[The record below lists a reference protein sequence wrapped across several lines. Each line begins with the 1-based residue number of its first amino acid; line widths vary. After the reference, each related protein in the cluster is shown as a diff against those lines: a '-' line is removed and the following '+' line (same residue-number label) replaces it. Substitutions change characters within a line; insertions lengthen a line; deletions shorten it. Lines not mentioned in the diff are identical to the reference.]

1 MNKLSVV
8 ILNYNGRDFLK
19 QFLPDVVKHSLP
31 HEVIVVDNASTDDSV
46 DFLTSH
52 HPEVKLMRF
61 DQNFGFSGGYN
72 EAIRLIESEYI
83 VLLNSDVEVTAGW
96 IPPILNILESD
107 PNLAAAQPKIMD
119 FKKKT
124 HFEYA
129 GGAGGYLDTLA
140 FPFCRGRVFHTI
152 EEDKG
157 QYDDSRDV
165 FWASGSCL
173 FVRRDAYLEAGG
185 LDEDFFAHMEEID
198 LCWRLWNLGYRVAM
212 SHKSTI
218 YHVGGGTLDKSHPRK
233 TYLNFRNGLSLMLK
247 NERSS
252 QLLWKLPVRM
262 LLDWLAA
269 VHFSS
274 HSGLKHGAAII
285 RAHWHFTLSF
295 ATNYK
300 KRKDIVRKNTKSP
313 RHQGLI
319 IWQYFA
325 LGKKR
330 YNEIIR

>member
-8 ILNYNGRDFLK
+8 ILNYNGLAYLQ
-19 QFLPDVVKHSLP
+19 QFLSGVVRHSAP
-31 HEVIVVDNASTDDSV
+31 YEVVVVDNASTDGSV
-46 DFLTSH
+46 AFISKN

-61 DQNFGFSGGYN
+61 EENYGFSGGYN

-83 VLLNSDVEVTAGW
+83 VLLNSDVEVTSNW
-96 IPPILNILESD
+96 IPPVLELMESD
-107 PNLAAAQPKIMD
+107 TELAAAQPKILD

-129 GGAGGYLDTLA
+129 GGGGGYLDTLA

-152 EEDKG
+152 EEDRQ
-157 QYDDSRDV
+157 QYDDVRDV
-165 FWASGSCL
+165 FWASGSAL
-173 FVRRDAYLEAGG
+173 FVRREAYLKAGG

-198 LCWRLWNLGYRVAM
+198 LCWRLWNLGYRVVVCPQ
-212 SHKSTI
+212 SSI

-247 NERSS
+247 NEPGP
-252 QLLWKLPVRM
+252 QLVWKLPLRM
-262 LLDWLAA
+262 ILDWLAA
-269 VHFSS
+269 IHFSS
-274 HSGLKHGAAII
+274 HSGIKHAAAIFK
-285 RAHWHFTLSF
+285 AHWHFTLSF
-295 ATNYK
+295 STHYK
-300 KRKDIVRKNTKSP
+300 KRKNITRVKTKSP
-313 RHQGLI
+313 RHKGLI

-330 YNEIIR
+330 YSEIID